1 MPNGSGEDVLI
12 IGAGPA
18 GLTLAND
25 LALRGVPF
33 RVIDPLPEAMR
44 ESRAHGMLGRTL
56 IALDKLGLARPMLA
70 AAKKPTPVL
79 REYFGTK
86 LVTEMDNEIV
96 PCDPYPLALPIFQ
109 QRVVRVLEAALAERG
124 HCVEWSTRLVTFA
137 IDDDGVT
144 AEVDRNGTRDTIRA
158 AWIVGCEGGHSTVRK
173 TLAPE
178 FPGETLNLGG
188 LFCECDL
195 DWKLSRDIWWTWHGK
210 DGLAAAIY
218 NDFTEKWHV
227 AVVDLDHRASESAC
241 SPFERIGVMLRRMSG
256 HNVQLGNPAWI
267 HGDTSPSQRVAE
279 HFITRRAA
287 LAGDAAHVFSS
298 AAGHGVHCAI
308 EDALNLGWKLALTIS
323 RAAPSSLLR
332 TYDTERRGHAHDV
345 IRNTR
350 SVQRFLTLPPVIR
363 RILWK
368 ALFVVGK
375 HLRSIGVI
383 FRKQAEKLITDYG
396 KSPLSRQ
403 DSTQVTSRTRAGLHV
418 PDAACRVGGRPT
430 RLFEIIRGPQ
440 ADLLLFAGSSPTP
453 ETLSALRAVEH
464 SVVPLGEHLHVYYV
478 FPSQAYASDSGLRED
493 DSRVIVDGL
502 AKIEAAFGVQEAE
515 LVYIRLDG
523 YIGLRTQDLR
533 SRTLL
538 EYLSLIYSSE
548 LLCLQ
553 GSGNVRET
561 QVTRPT
567 ADQSRTESAHRGE
580 SDIA

>member
-1 MPNGSGEDVLI
+1 MPNRSGGDVLI
-12 IGAGPA
+12 VGAGPA

-25 LALRGVPF
+25 LAVRGIPF
-33 RVIDPLPEAMR
+33 RVIDPLSEAMR

-56 IALDKLGLARPMLA
+56 TALDKLGLAGPMLA

-86 LVTEMDNEIV
+86 LVIEMDNATL
-96 PCDPYPLALPIFQ
+96 PSDPYPLALPIFQ

-124 HCVEWSTRLVTFA
+124 HRVEWSTRLVTFA
-137 IDDDGVT
+137 MDDDGVT
-144 AEVDRNGTRDTIRA
+144 AEVERSGTRDTIRA

-178 FPGETLNLGG
+178 FPGETLNVGG

-210 DGLAAAIY
+210 EGLAAAIY

-227 AVVDLDHRASESAC
+227 VVVDLNQRPAEAASR
-241 SPFERIGVMLRRMSG
+241 PFERIGAMLRRMSG
-256 HNVQLGNPAWI
+256 HNVQLSNPAWI

-279 HFITRRAA
+279 RFITRRAA

-298 AAGHGVHCAI
+298 AAGHGVHCAT

-323 RAAPSSLLR
+323 RAAASSLLR
-332 TYDTERRGHAHDV
+332 TYDTERRGHAHEV

-350 SVQRFLTLPPVIR
+350 SVQRFLTLPVGIR
-363 RILWK
+363 KILWK
-368 ALFVVGK
+368 LIFVVGK

-383 FRKQAEKLITDYG
+383 FSKQAEKLVTDYG
-396 KSPLSRQ
+396 KSPLSHQ
-403 DSTQVTSRTRAGLHV
+403 DSIQVTPRTRAGLHV
-418 PDAACRVGGRPT
+418 PDAECRLGGRPT

-440 ADLLLFAGSSPTP
+440 ADLLLFTGSSPTL
-453 ETLSALRAVEH
+453 ETLSALQAIEH

-478 FPSQAYASDSGLRED
+478 FRSQADVSDAGLRED
-493 DSRVIVDGL
+493 DRKVIVDGL
-502 AKIEAAFGVQEAE
+502 EKIEAAFGIQEPE
-515 LVYIRLDG
+515 LVYIRPDG

-533 SRTLL
+533 NGTLL
-538 EYLSLIYSSE
+538 EYLSLIYSGE
-548 LLCLQ
+548 LLCFY
-553 GSGNVRET
+553 GSGKIPET
-561 QVTRPT
+561 QTMRR
-567 ADQSRTESAHRGE
+567 SE
-580 SDIA
+580 

>member
-1 MPNGSGEDVLI
+1 MPNVSGEDVLI
-12 IGAGPA
+12 VGAGPA

-33 RVIDPLPEAMR
+33 RVIDSLPEPMR

-56 IALDKLGLARPMLA
+56 IALDKLELAAPMLA
-70 AAKKPTPVL
+70 AAKKPTPVF

-86 LVTEMDNEIV
+86 LVTEMDNETV
-96 PCDPYPLALPIFQ
+96 PHDPYPVALPIFQ

-124 HCVEWSTRLVTFA
+124 HRIEWSTRLVKFA
-137 IDDDGVT
+137 MDSDGVT
-144 AEVDRNGTRDTIRA
+144 VEVDRKGTRDTIRA

-173 TLAPE
+173 TLAPK
-178 FPGETLNLGG
+178 FPGETLNLRG

-195 DWKLSRDIWWTWHGK
+195 DWKLSRDIWWTWHSK

-227 AVVDLDHRASESAC
+227 AVVDLDQTPSEAAS

-256 HNVQLGNPAWI
+256 HNVQLSNPAWI

-279 HFITRRAA
+279 SFIMRRAA
-287 LAGDAAHVFSS
+287 LAGDAAHVFTS

-308 EDALNLGWKLALTIS
+308 EDALNLSWKLALTIS
-323 RAAPSSLLR
+323 RAATPSLLR

-363 RILWK
+363 RMLWK
-368 ALFVVGK
+368 SLFVVGK
-375 HLRSIGVI
+375 HLRSIGAI
-383 FRKQAEKLITDYG
+383 FRKQAEKLITDYE

-403 DSTQVTSRTRAGLHV
+403 DSSQVTHRTRAGLHV

-440 ADLLLFAGSSPTP
+440 ADLLLFTGSSPIP
-453 ETLSALRAVEH
+453 ETLSALRAIEQ

-478 FPSQAYASDSGLRED
+478 FPSQAYASDAGLREN
-493 DSRVIVDGL
+493 DSGVIVDGL
-502 AKIEAAFGVQEAE
+502 AKIEAAFGIQAPE
-515 LVYIRLDG
+515 LVYIRPDG

-533 SRTLL
+533 PRTLL
-538 EYLSLIYSSE
+538 EYLGLIYSDE
-548 LLCLQ
+548 LLCLHD
-553 GSGNVRET
+553 SGDAVPLT
-561 QVTRPT
+561 PL
-567 ADQSRTESAHRGE
+567 
-580 SDIA
+580 